1 MGLFVLSVL
10 LAILGK
16 SIFGYSLVTPFVLA
30 VSFRSSPQRSFLFAF
45 VSGLVVSFVYGTP
58 VGRESLALLFASGLI
73 HLYGGRFSSRHWAF
87 TLIFAGL
94 GSLLYSLL
102 RGRTLRLEIMAVDIV
117 LVGIALPLIRWWQE
131 RTPQDSARL
140 KVS

>member
-1 MGLFVLSVL
+1 MGFFVTSVL

-16 SIFGYSLVTPFVLA
+16 SILGYLLVTPFVLA

-73 HLYGGRFSSRHWAF
+73 HMYGGRFFSRHWAF

-117 LVGIALPLIRWWQE
+117 LVGIALPLIRW
-131 RTPQDSARL
+131 
-140 KVS
+140 

>member
-1 MGLFVLSVL
+1 MGFFVTSVL

-16 SIFGYSLVTPFVLA
+16 SIFGYLLVTPFVLA
-30 VSFRSSPQRSFLFAF
+30 VSFRSSPQRSFLF
-45 VSGLVVSFVYGTP
+45 GTP

-73 HLYGGRFSSRHWAF
+73 HMYGGRFSSRHWAF

-131 RTPQDSARL
+131 RTTQDSARL